1 MQMEFTCNACKA
13 GASRWGRGSR
23 PVAVS
28 CPHCLMLLLSDVSS
42 RQLMDSAWR
51 EAFRGLCQILV
62 QILAAPRFGLRELMT
77 KRFRPLVFA
86 S

>member
-1 MQMEFTCNACKA
+1 
-13 GASRWGRGSR
+13 
-23 PVAVS
+23 
-28 CPHCLMLLLSDVSS
+28 MLLLSDVSS
-42 RQLMDSAWR
+42 RQLMDSLWR

-62 QILAAPRFGLRELMT
+62 QILAAPRFGLRELMA